1 MAGAADSQFGTSVF
15 CCPATIRQLY
25 PHVGHG
31 FVKQE
36 WHMIVYTHTCS
47 GSYTK
52 KKKDI
57 YCFAALHTCILY
69 CMHVYEPAY
78 YFCMTC
84 AYDLRKSMC
93 IIVYNYYMF
102 IFIFPLDV
110 NKLFP
115 LTIMHNN
122 SMYFFL
128 HFCEGE
134 SVLAIRKAS
143 LPKILWPLPL
153 SMSPTRKIVGMYK

>member
-1 MAGAADSQFGTSVF
+1 MF

-36 WHMIVYTHTCS
+36 WHMIVLTHVLVHTR
-47 GSYTK
+47 

-69 CMHVYEPAY
+69 CMHLYEPAY

-84 AYDLRKSMC
+84 AYDLLKSMC
-93 IIVYNYYMF
+93 IIVYNYICSY
-102 IFIFPLDV
+102 FIFPLDV

-122 SMYFFL
+122 SMYLSAFL
-128 HFCEGE
+128 RRRVGACYPQGKHPQDLMAAPFVHV
-134 SVLAIRKAS
+134 SHL
-143 LPKILWPLPL
+143 
-153 SMSPTRKIVGMYK
+153 KIVGMYK